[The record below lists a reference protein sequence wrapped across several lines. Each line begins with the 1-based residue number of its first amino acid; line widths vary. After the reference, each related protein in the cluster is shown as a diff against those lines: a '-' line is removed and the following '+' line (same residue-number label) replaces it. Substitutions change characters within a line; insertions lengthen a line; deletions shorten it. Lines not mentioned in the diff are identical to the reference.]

1 MVWSVVYIIWE
12 TTTFER
18 GMALTRLNLNKF
30 SLNAIKM
37 KSQNDLL
44 SDMMERILQGNCK
57 LEFRKTVNVCSE
69 NYYNLTVLSY
79 DQFEDLVSHFS
90 SSPPFTA
97 IFTAIST
104 RKTTGLLLTKLR
116 TWLFYFVWFYWYKGF
131 SNCCPKKF

>member
-1 MVWSVVYIIWE
+1 
-12 TTTFER
+12 
-18 GMALTRLNLNKF
+18 MALTRLNLNKF

-90 SSPPFTA
+90 SSPHLQLYLQLYLLERPLVFYLQNYAHGCFTLFG
-97 IFTAIST
+97 FTDIKVSQIVVP
-104 RKTTGLLLTKLR
+104 RNFRSSFSKL
-116 TWLFYFVWFYWYKGF
+116 
-131 SNCCPKKF
+131 NEI

>member
-1 MVWSVVYIIWE
+1 
-12 TTTFER
+12 
-18 GMALTRLNLNKF
+18 MALTRLNLNKF

-69 NYYNLTVLSY
+69 NYYNLTILSY
-79 DQFEDLVSHFS
+79 DQFEDLVSHVS

-97 IFTAIST
+97 ILIAIST

-116 TWLFYFVWFYWYKGF
+116 TWLFYFVWFY
-131 SNCCPKKF
+131 

>member
-1 MVWSVVYIIWE
+1 MVWSVVYLIWE

-30 SLNAIKM
+30 PLNAIKM